1 MVVIVVLGYILNK
14 KNIKKILYPRMSV
27 AAEIYRSN
35 WENAGII
42 VCGGMTQNIGI
53 TESDFMKKI
62 LVNAYKINPE
72 RIRKENES
80 KNTIEQAINLKLDTI
95 SHQIIIVS
103 SFFHLER
110 VKKIMNIIYPNNNFI
125 YIGSNDTLSNVE
137 GKIKLF
143 SERNKLTKLNDD
155 ITKILFPKKRNV

>member
-1 MVVIVVLGYILNK
+1 
-14 KNIKKILYPRMSV
+14 MSV
-27 AAEIYRSN
+27 AAEIYRAN

-53 TESDFMKKI
+53 TESEFMKEI
-62 LVNAYKINPE
+62 LMNEYKINPK
-72 RIRKENES
+72 RIKEENES
-80 KNTIEQAINLKLDTI
+80 NNTIEQAINLKFLVPEGQ
-95 SHQIIIVS
+95 QIIIVS

-137 GKIKLF
+137 SKQKLF
-143 SERNKLTKLNDD
+143 SERNKLTNLNDD
-155 ITKILFPKKRNV
+155 IRKILFPKKRNV